1 MDNVIGGS
9 SRTVRQEVSLNE
21 GDGGQPIPNC
31 QSNPLGDAEETSYH
45 LEAGM
50 ISHLGLFTIEQLIV
64 MSCLGFSFFNPVR

>member
-1 MDNVIGGS
+1 VGVP
-9 SRTVRQEVSLNE
+9 RTVGQEVSLNE
-21 GDGGQPIPNC
+21 GDGGQPIPNR

-64 MSCLGFSFFNPVR
+64 MSCLSFSFFNFVR